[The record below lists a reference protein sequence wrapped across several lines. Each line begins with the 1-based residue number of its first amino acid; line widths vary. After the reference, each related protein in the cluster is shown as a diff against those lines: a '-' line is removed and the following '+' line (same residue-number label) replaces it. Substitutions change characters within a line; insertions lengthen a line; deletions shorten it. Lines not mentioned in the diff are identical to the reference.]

1 MLETFK
7 QIFSSLDPMNPET
20 IKASLQIM
28 WQGLLAIF
36 VVIALIIVVVLF
48 TNFAIKK
55 IEKMKADVE
64 KEVEES
70 DKY

>member
-1 MLETFK
+1 MFK
-7 QIFSSLDPMNPET
+7 NLTPMNMDN
-20 IKASLQIM
+20 ILASLQIM

-36 VVIALIIVVVLF
+36 VVIALIIIVVQF
-48 TNFAIKK
+48 TIFFINKLNKIKA
-55 IEKMKADVE
+55 EVE

>member
-1 MLETFK
+1 MLETLK
-7 QIFSSLDPMNPET
+7 QIFSTLDPMNPDV

-36 VVIALIIVVVLF
+36 VVIALIIIVVQLTVF
-48 TNFAIKK
+48 FINQVNK
-55 IEKMKADVE
+55 IKADVE

>member
-1 MLETFK
+1 MFDNLT
-7 QIFSSLDPMNPET
+7 PMNPDN
-20 IKASLQIM
+20 ILASLQIM

-36 VVIALIIVVVLF
+36 VVIALIIIAVKLTIF
-48 TNFAIKK
+48 SINK
-55 IEKMKADVE
+55 ITKMKADVE

>member
-1 MLETFK
+1 MFANL
-7 QIFSSLDPMNPET
+7 SPMNMGN
-20 IKASLQIM
+20 ILASLQIM

-36 VVIALIIVVVLF
+36 VVIALIIIAVKLTIF
-48 TNFAIKK
+48 SINK
-55 IEKMKADVE
+55 ISKMKADVE

>member
-1 MLETFK
+1 MFDNLT
-7 QIFSSLDPMNPET
+7 PMNLEN
-20 IKASLQIM
+20 ILASLQIM

-36 VVIALIIVVVLF
+36 VVIALIIAVVLF
-48 TNFAIKK
+48 TNFAVNK
-55 IEKMKADVE
+55 IEKMKKDVE

>member
-1 MLETFK
+1 
-7 QIFSSLDPMNPET
+7 MNPDV

-36 VVIALIIVVVLF
+36 VVIALIIIVVQLTVF
-48 TNFAIKK
+48 FINQMNK
-55 IEKMKADVE
+55 IKADVE

>member
-1 MLETFK
+1 MEALK
-7 QIFSSLDPMNPET
+7 QIFSSLTPMNPEV

-36 VVIALIIVVVLF
+36 VVIALIIIIVQI
-48 TNFAIKK
+48 TNFSITK
-55 IEKMKADVE
+55 IAKMKADIE

-70 DKY
+70 DQY

>member
-1 MLETFK
+1 MLETLK
-7 QIFSSLDPMNPET
+7 QIFSTLDPMNPET

-36 VVIALIIVVVLF
+36 VVITLIVIVVQF
-48 TNFAIKK
+48 TNFAIRK
-55 IEKMKADVE
+55 IEKMKADIE

-70 DKY
+70 DQY

>member
-1 MLETFK
+1 MFETLK
-7 QIFSSLDPMNPET
+7 QIFSSLDPMNPDV

-36 VVIALIIVVVLF
+36 VVIALIIIVVQL
-48 TNFAIKK
+48 TNFAVAK
-55 IEKMKADVE
+55 IAKMKADVE
-64 KEVEES
+64 REVEES

>member
-1 MLETFK
+1 
-7 QIFSSLDPMNPET
+7 MNPDV

-36 VVIALIIVVVLF
+36 VVIALIIIVVQL
-48 TNFAIKK
+48 TNFAVAK
-55 IEKMKADVE
+55 IAKMKADVE
-64 KEVEES
+64 REVEES

>member
-1 MLETFK
+1 MLETLK
-7 QIFSSLDPMNPET
+7 QIFSTLDPMNPET

-36 VVIALIIVVVLF
+36 VVIALIIIAVKLTIF
-48 TNFAIKK
+48 SINK
-55 IEKMKADVE
+55 IAKMKADVE

>member
-1 MLETFK
+1 MLETLK
-7 QIFSSLDPMNPET
+7 QIFSTLDPMNPDV

-36 VVIALIIVVVLF
+36 VVIALIIIVVQLTVF
-48 TNFAIKK
+48 FINQMNK
-55 IEKMKADVE
+55 IKADVE